1 MEVKPGPAHLAD
13 ELRRA
18 EVFFDTHSLSIASF
32 EEGHPCLA
40 LFAGF
45 VLPFS
50 HGYSSVHFS
59 KATL

>member
-1 MEVKPGPAHLAD
+1 MEVKPASPHLAE
-13 ELRRA
+13 ELQRA
-18 EVFFDTHSLSIASF
+18 EVFSDTHSLSIASF